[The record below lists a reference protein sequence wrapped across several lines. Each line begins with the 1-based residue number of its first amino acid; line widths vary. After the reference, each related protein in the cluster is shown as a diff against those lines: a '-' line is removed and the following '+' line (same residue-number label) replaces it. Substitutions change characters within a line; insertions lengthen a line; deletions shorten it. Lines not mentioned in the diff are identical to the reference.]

1 MDTRP
6 GFPPRPVTVK
16 VVTPLPR
23 LRREILRPHGAA
35 DAPDG
40 QHRKAAD
47 AGGDIAFGRS
57 PAADDVEGGFA
68 SEFQIIAPQQVR
80 RRVSPVVGGGEA
92 HMAFGVGGRSRHP
105 SGRS

>member
-23 LRREILRPHGAA
+23 LRRQILRPHGAA
-35 DAPDG
+35 NAPDG

-47 AGGDIAFGRS
+47 AGRDVAFRRS
-57 PAADDVEGGFA
+57 PSAHDIEGGFS
-68 SEFQIIAPQQVR
+68 SEFQVIAP
-80 RRVSPVVGGGEA
+80 
-92 HMAFGVGGRSRHP
+92 
-105 SGRS
+105 